1 MEPLLSLIEKKQL
14 PLDDKGSLNPGDD
27 LTSIDRINK
36 SLLLC
41 QEIYLA
47 TSTKET
53 RVRHETTD
61 DD

>member
-1 MEPLLSLIEKKQL
+1 MEPLLSLLEKIELSLK
-14 PLDDKGSLNPGDD
+14 DKGINPGDD